1 MVRSIAFGL
10 LLALAT
16 TGFGTFSSPARAADP
31 ADEQARPARRA
42 ERHLWWN
49 DPSVVE
55 KLSLSEDQRVQMDGL
70 FETQQ
75 SARKRLPSQSDGRR
89 AFHQALKQGDVD
101 GARTKL
107 ASWAEEQR
115 AAIQASG
122 EFKIGVLSLLSGEQ
136 SKALASAYPRLIEL
150 QWMPRASWEPPP
162 RPKRPAGQKQPSKP
176 AN

>member
-70 FETQQ
+70 FEPQQ
-75 SARKRLPSQSDGRR
+75 SAGKGLASQRDGRR

-107 ASWAEEQR
+107 ASWAEEQG
-115 AAIQASG
+115 AAIQAMG

-136 SKALASAYPRLIEL
+136 SKALASAYPRLIE
-150 QWMPRASWEPPP
+150 QPWTPRASWVG
-162 RPKRPAGQKQPSKP
+162 RPQQKRPAQKQPKP
-176 AN
+176 AR

>member
-70 FETQQ
+70 FETQRN
-75 SARKRLPSQSDGRR
+75 AGKIPASQSDARK
-89 AFHQALKQGDVD
+89 AFHQALRQGDVD
-101 GARTKL
+101 RARKEL
-107 ASWAEEQR
+107 ASWAERQR
-115 AAIQASG
+115 AVIQASG

-136 SKALASAYPRLIEL
+136 SKALASAYPRLIE
-150 QWMPRASWEPPP
+150 QPWTPRASWEG
-162 RPKRPAGQKQPSKP
+162 RPQQRRPAQKQPKP
-176 AN
+176 AR